1 MKYLKNVKI
10 ISNILSILLLIN
22 SIILSYF
29 IIKLNILP
37 NIYLIIYF
45 IFIVIINIVSIYL
58 SLFKNLKKKIR
69 IINISLS
76 IIFNILI
83 VLLIIYLNN
92 TIKFIDNINS
102 EEKIDIYNL
111 IILKNRNY
119 KINDLNNKK
128 VGIYNINNN
137 SYDIAIDKLKDKI
150 NYKIKEYNN
159 LEDMYNDMINKKID
173 SIYLNKNIYEK
184 LNYINSNYDNNLKV
198 IEDIKVVTK
207 LNNINNDIN
216 VLEDSFN
223 IYISGMDSYG
233 SIKNTSNS
241 DVNILVTINPKTKNI
256 LLTSIPRDYYLKVYN
271 TNYKDKLTHTGIY
284 GIDVTIKS
292 LEELL
297 ETNIN
302 YYVKV
307 NFTSLIELVD
317 IINGITVFNDKSF
330 SLSISPYYHFKKGYI
345 TLDGK
350 KALGFVRERKTI
362 KGGDL
367 KRGEH
372 QQIVIKAIIDKVISN
387 PSIISKYNK
396 ILDSF
401 NDKFITNIDINDIT
415 SLIKY
420 QLNNNSKWNISTS
433 NLIGYGSYNYTYT
446 YKNKKLYVMEPNI
459 DSLINAINKIDEIKK
474 EK

>member
-1 MKYLKNVKI
+1 MKYLKNIKL
-10 ISNILSILLLIN
+10 ISIILSILLFIN
-22 SIILSYF
+22 SIILSYY
-29 IIKLNILP
+29 IIKLNILSS
-37 NIYLIIYF
+37 IYLIIYF
-45 IFIVIINIVSIYL
+45 VFIILLNIINLYINIFI
-58 SLFKNLKKKIR
+58 NLKKKIR
-69 IINISLS
+69 IISISLNVIFI
-76 IIFNILI
+76 IIFIILS
-83 VLLIIYLNN
+83 IYLNT
-92 TIKFIDNINS
+92 TINFFNNINS
-102 EEKIDIYNL
+102 NEKIDEYYV
-111 IILKNRNY
+111 IILKNKNY
-119 KINDLNNKK
+119 KLNNLNDKYI
-128 VGIYNINNN
+128 GIYNIDND
-137 SYDIAIDKLKDKI
+137 SYNKAIDKLKNKI
-150 NYKIKEYNN
+150 NFKIKKYDN
-159 LEDMYNDMINKKID
+159 LEDMYNDIINKKID

-184 LNYINSNYDNNLKV
+184 LDNINTNYDNNLKV
-198 IEDIKVVTK
+198 IEEIKVISK
-207 LNNINNDIN
+207 IEDINKDIN

-271 TNYKDKLTHTGIY
+271 TSYKDKLTHTSIY

-292 LEELL
+292 LEKLL

-307 NFTSLIELVD
+307 NFTSLIDLID
-317 IINGITVFNDKSF
+317 IIGGITIYNDNSF
-330 SLSISPYYHFKKGYI
+330 KLSIEPFYYYKKGYI

-350 KALGFVRERKTI
+350 KTLGFVRERKNI

-372 QQIVIKAIIDKVISN
+372 QQIVIKAIIDRVINN
-387 PSIISKYNK
+387 PKIISKYNK

-401 NDKFITNIDINDIT
+401 NDKFITNMNINDIT

-420 QLNNNSKWNISTS
+420 QLNNNSNWNISTS
-433 NLIGYGSYNYTYT
+433 NLIGYDSYNYTYT
-446 YKNKKLYVMEPNI
+446 YKNKKLYVMDPDI
-459 DSLINAINKIDEIKK
+459 DSLINTINKIDEIKK